1 MPRRSKFSHRKR
13 PGSKRQNQ
21 NKNQNKNQT
30 GGAGEQVPQISQATL
45 EQAGMIAQKMLNNA
59 MSQGNSGASTTGQ
72 VGGGNSGA
80 SSGVADLLKMTQ
92 TGGSAGGE
100 MTASASAPA
109 VAQAAI
115 TGGAIAGANAGAV
128 AASNTLSSLGGSPIM
143 DGGRRRR
150 KGKGKRGGSSSSSS
164 SSQNDLQ
171 SQKGGMVPGLM
182 TAVET
187 ALVPLGL
194 YLGQKALQSRRSGN
208 RSLGRFVDFGRRGRS
223 SSRRTRRRGR
233 R

>member
-1 MPRRSKFSHRKR
+1 
-13 PGSKRQNQ
+13 
-21 NKNQNKNQT
+21 
-30 GGAGEQVPQISQATL
+30 VP
-45 EQAGMIAQKMLNNA
+45 
-59 MSQGNSGASTTGQ
+59 
-72 VGGGNSGA
+72 
-80 SSGVADLLKMTQ
+80 Q
-92 TGGSAGGE
+92 TGGSAGAE
-100 MTASASAPA
+100 MTAPA

-128 AASNTLSSLGGSPIM
+128 AASNTLSSLGGTPLM
-143 DGGRRRR
+143 GGGRRKAR
-150 KGKGKRGGSSSSSS
+150 KGRKS
-164 SSQNDLQ
+164 SSQTDPQ

>member
-1 MPRRSKFSHRKR
+1 
-13 PGSKRQNQ
+13 
-21 NKNQNKNQT
+21 
-30 GGAGEQVPQISQATL
+30 VP
-45 EQAGMIAQKMLNNA
+45 
-59 MSQGNSGASTTGQ
+59 
-72 VGGGNSGA
+72 
-80 SSGVADLLKMTQ
+80 Q

-143 DGGRRRR
+143 GGGRRKVRR
-150 KGKGKRGGSSSSSS
+150 SRQS
-164 SSQNDLQ
+164 SSQNDPQ